1 MTLTQALLAA
11 QHVVVPVAAQY
22 YPLEGV
28 IDLKTTVEATKRPN
42 PALAVLGYAVTNFD
56 TRNRICAEAL
66 SKIQEMFG
74 DLVFETV
81 IRTNVKLQTA
91 PAFRKSIYEHA
102 PESHGSKD
110 YDALTDEVL
119 TRLKMNSTLRAVE
132 AATK

>member
-1 MTLTQALLAA
+1 
-11 QHVVVPVAAQY
+11 
-22 YPLEGV
+22 
-28 IDLKTTVEATKRPN
+28 
-42 PALAVLGYAVTNFD
+42 
-56 TRNRICAEAL
+56 
-66 SKIQEMFG
+66 MFG